1 MQSHGILPRE
11 RYAPTLGKGCASG
24 DWRKLLSNAPTRA
37 AAELARGL
45 LCYWIMPTSKKSAKA
60 NGARSEKGI
69 AASYNAVKN
78 FQGQRYTGMR
88 VGRGHTWNYDAGQ
101 WKETKVTPDEWTFTY
116 AVTKRRKG
124 HAPEGSGVPVGTE
137 YHWYILAHQ
146 VVKKL
151 NANDYSTSLEGTK
164 YKLAHRRA
172 DHEKWNISETTQRRH
187 LIKLLQ
193 TTLAKLEQETD
204 EAPAVAA
211 STPRPSIPRSPQ
223 GSTQRSPR
231 GSIQRS
237 PQGSTQRSARRPT
250 ERREPSSRLT
260 GRKNKRKTAAG

>member
-1 MQSHGILPRE
+1 MAKQRSG
-11 RYAPTLGKGCASG
+11 ATKGKA
-24 DWRKLLSNAPTRA
+24 DV
-37 AAELARGL
+37 
-45 LCYWIMPTSKKSAKA
+45 
-60 NGARSEKGI
+60 

-78 FQGQRYTGMR
+78 FQGRRYTGMK

-101 WKETKVTPDEWTFTY
+101 WKETKITPDEWSFTY

-124 HAPEGSGVPVGTE
+124 KAPEGSGVPVGTE

-146 VVKKL
+146 IVKKL

-193 TTLAKLEQETD
+193 ATIDDLATEEDHTD
-204 EAPAVAA
+204 EPRAPRRLAA
-211 STPRPSIPRSPQ
+211 SAGRSGPRK
-223 GSTQRSPR
+223 T
-231 GSIQRS
+231 
-237 PQGSTQRSARRPT
+237 TSA
-250 ERREPSSRLT
+250 SSRV
-260 GRKNKRKTAAG
+260 GARKRSVAR